1 MKTRYKIILT
11 MLCIL
16 VIVYV
21 PIIALTGDGRSS
33 TEKQLEKLHIPIIY
47 KPFRMNEIIEII
59 QS

>member
-1 MKTRYKIILT
+1 